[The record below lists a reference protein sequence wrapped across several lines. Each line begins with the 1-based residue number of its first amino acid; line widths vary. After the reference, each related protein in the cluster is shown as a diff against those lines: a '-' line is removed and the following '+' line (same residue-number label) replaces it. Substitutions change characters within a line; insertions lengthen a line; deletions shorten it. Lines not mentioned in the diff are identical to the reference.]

1 MQVGD
6 IAVSFTSPLQSSF
19 EDILLAVFI
28 LKALAVSTWLYMKS
42 NVCHRV
48 PDDPKE
54 PHSLWEEDTW
64 DG

>member
-28 LKALAVSTWLYMKS
+28 LKVSI
-42 NVCHRV
+42 
-48 PDDPKE
+48 PDQG
-54 PHSLWEEDTW
+54 LMQCAY
-64 DG
+64 

>member
-28 LKALAVSTWLYMKS
+28 LKVSIPDQGLMQCAYFSDEGNFNVFRREKS
-42 NVCHRV
+42 FI
-48 PDDPKE
+48 
-54 PHSLWEEDTW
+54 
-64 DG
+64 